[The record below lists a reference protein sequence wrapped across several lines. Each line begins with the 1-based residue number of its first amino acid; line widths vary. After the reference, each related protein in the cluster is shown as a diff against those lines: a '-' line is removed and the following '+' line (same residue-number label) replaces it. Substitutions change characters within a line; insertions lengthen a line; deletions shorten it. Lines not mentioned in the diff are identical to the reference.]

1 MKTWNGDIVWAKS
14 PCRKDE
20 YELCNVQR
28 YDSKRNTIY
37 AIPITEDGKT
47 KPTDWTKNIVD
58 QGSFYTYNY
67 YKNSYT
73 IGIYNK
79 IVREQQL
86 EKLFE

>member
-37 AIPITEDGKT
+37 AIPITEDGKLNQLT
-47 KPTDWTKNIVD
+47 
-58 QGSFYTYNY
+58 GL
-67 YKNSYT
+67 
-73 IGIYNK
+73 K
-79 IVREQQL
+79 I
-86 EKLFE
+86 